1 MRLEKLWDLRSQLY
15 NKGIK
20 QKLPR
25 KKKKTQNTKN
35 KLIDTYRYYR
45 SPKTDEY
52 SENNWGN

>member
-25 KKKKTQNTKN
+25 KKKKK
-35 KLIDTYRYYR
+35 KLKIQ
-45 SPKTDEY
+45 KT
-52 SENNWGN
+52 N